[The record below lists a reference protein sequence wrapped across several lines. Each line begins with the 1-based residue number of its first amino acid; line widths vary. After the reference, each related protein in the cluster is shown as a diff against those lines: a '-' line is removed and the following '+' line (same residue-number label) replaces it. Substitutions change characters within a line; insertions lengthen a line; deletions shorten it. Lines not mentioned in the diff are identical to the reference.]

1 MLQDK
6 ARKATGM
13 QIDATEDGYT
23 DLELFSLSS
32 IKVLYH
38 FETPPLPLLSVLES
52 RELNFWFIDH
62 EKKLKWPVSYICL
75 LVTKKSMNMKKI
87 KLNTQTLKL
96 GFISFF
102 HSFFIVVVGWF
113 SG

>member
-38 FETPPLPLLSVLES
+38 FETPPLPLLLVLES

-62 EKKLKWPVSYICL
+62 EKKLKWPGILYMFVGDQ
-75 LVTKKSMNMKKI
+75 KI
-87 KLNTQTLKL
+87 NEHEINKIEYTNLKTRFY
-96 GFISFF
+96 FILP
-102 HSFFIVVVGWF
+102 
-113 SG
+113 

>member
-38 FETPPLPLLSVLES
+38 FETPPLPLLSVLEAGNQIS
-52 RELNFWFIDH
+52 GLSTME
-62 EKKLKWPVSYICL
+62 
-75 LVTKKSMNMKKI
+75 KI
-87 KLNTQTLKL
+87 KVAWYL
-96 GFISFF
+96 IY
-102 HSFFIVVVGWF
+102 VCW
-113 SG
+113 